1 MKSKRTPTNFE
12 AFLPIIVMA
21 LMVLVGNIIMGIRL
35 EFLLI
40 IASIFSAVIAIR
52 VGISWDEMM
61 KAYTKKFSDA
71 FPAILILIAIGGVV
85 GTWMF
90 SGTVP
95 MMIYY
100 GLKFLNPKFVVVTA
114 FVVTALV
121 STFTGTSW
129 GSAATSGV
137 AFMGIAQSMGIPLPV
152 VAGAII
158 SGAFFGN

>member
-40 IASIFSAVIAIR
+40 IASIFSAIIAIR

-121 STFTGTSW
+121 ST
-129 GSAATSGV
+129 
-137 AFMGIAQSMGIPLPV
+137 
-152 VAGAII
+152 
-158 SGAFFGN
+158 